1 MEADKKDFNNTINE
15 LENLTA
21 GFKQFSD
28 IENYEQIATD
38 AKNIKQRIDEA
49 NDYAKKI
56 NNCENLVAYDDISD
70 YTSIPQMQKDFKSYY
85 DLWTVVENWKKTHH
99 SWLHD
104 PFDEIDASNVENL
117 VDDSAKIISACIR
130 FFRDKDDL
138 RKILKIAEEMRTGI
152 DDFKPQ
158 VPILMALRTEGMK
171 DRHWE
176 VLSEKVGFEVKPYE
190 GFTYQKCMEMKLT
203 EHTEAVVD
211 IGEKAGKEYNI
222 ETSLAKMK
230 QDWEPLQLGL
240 KPFKNTGTYTVFG
253 FDDAMMMLDEH
264 IVLTQTMQFSPFKKV
279 FEDEIEEWNTIL
291 LYVSDCI
298 DEWMKV
304 QGQWMYL

>member
-1 MEADKKDFNNTINE
+1 MA
-15 LENLTA
+15 
-21 GFKQFSD
+21 
-28 IENYEQIATD
+28 
-38 AKNIKQRIDEA
+38 
-49 NDYAKKI
+49 
-56 NNCENLVAYDDISD
+56 
-70 YTSIPQMQKDFKSYY
+70 KDFKSYY
-85 DLWTVVENWKKTHH
+85 DLWTVVETWKKSHH
-99 SWLHD
+99 SWLYD
-104 PFDEIDASNVENL
+104 PFDEIDASGVETL
-117 VDDSAKIISACIR
+117 VDDSAKTISACIR

-158 VPILMALRTEGMK
+158 VPILMALRTDGMK

-176 VLSEKVGFEVKPYE
+176 MLSEKIGFEVKPYE

-203 EHTEAVVD
+203 EYTEQVVD

-230 QDWEPLQLGL
+230 QDWEPLTLGL

-264 IVLTQTMQFSPFKKV
+264 IVLT
-279 FEDEIEEWNTIL
+279 
-291 LYVSDCI
+291 
-298 DEWMKV
+298 
-304 QGQWMYL
+304 

>member
-1 MEADKKDFNNTINE
+1 MA
-15 LENLTA
+15 
-21 GFKQFSD
+21 
-28 IENYEQIATD
+28 
-38 AKNIKQRIDEA
+38 
-49 NDYAKKI
+49 
-56 NNCENLVAYDDISD
+56 
-70 YTSIPQMQKDFKSYY
+70 KDFKSYY
-85 DLWTVVENWKKTHH
+85 DLWTVVETWKKTYH
-99 SWLHD
+99 SWLYD
-104 PFDEIDASNVENL
+104 PFDEIDASGVETL
-117 VDDSAKIISACIR
+117 VDDSAKTISACIR

-158 VPILMALRTEGMK
+158 VPILMALRTDGMK

-176 VLSEKVGFEVKPYE
+176 MLSEKIGFEVKPYE

-203 EHTEAVVD
+203 EYTEQVVD

-230 QDWEPLQLGL
+230 QDWEPLTLGL

-264 IVLTQTMQFSPFKKV
+264 IVLT
-279 FEDEIEEWNTIL
+279 
-291 LYVSDCI
+291 
-298 DEWMKV
+298 
-304 QGQWMYL
+304 